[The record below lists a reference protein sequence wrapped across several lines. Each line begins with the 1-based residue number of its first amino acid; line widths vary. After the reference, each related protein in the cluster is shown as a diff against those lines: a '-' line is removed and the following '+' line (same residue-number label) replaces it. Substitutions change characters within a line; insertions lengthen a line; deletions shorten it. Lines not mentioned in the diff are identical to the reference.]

1 MTKVNKSALS
11 EGRFVEY
18 QASPVFAE
26 SSISYPIKSIP
37 SFKYV
42 AKVTRREDKAFV
54 KMNVSGTLEVYDSRD
69 NVPFIYPFS
78 VKEETL
84 VLDEEDG
91 ESIGFIVPGASFD
104 LDALALDIV
113 ESSLPLRL
121 IRNEEST
128 LKDEVGGVRIL
139 SDEEKA
145 KEGSKGGIRIKGL
158 DEE

>member
-1 MTKVNKSALS
+1 MTKINKSALS
-11 EGRFVEY
+11 EGRYQEY
-18 QASPVFAE
+18 EASPVYDA
-26 SSISYPIKSIP
+26 SVISYPIKSIP
-37 SFKYV
+37 SFHYV
-42 AKVTRREDKAFV
+42 AKVTRREEKAFV
-54 KMNVSGTLEVYDSRD
+54 EISAKGKLEVYDSRD
-69 NVPFIYPFS
+69 NVPFVYPFS
-78 VKEETL
+78 VKEQTF

-91 ESIGFIVPGASFD
+91 ESIGFIIPGASFD

-113 ESSLPLRL
+113 KSSLPLRL
-121 IRNEEST
+121 IRKGEST

>member
-11 EGRFVEY
+11 EGRYQEY
-18 QASPVFAE
+18 EASPVFDA
-26 SSISYPIKSIP
+26 SVISYPLKSIP
-37 SFKYV
+37 LFHYE

-54 KMNVSGTLEVYDSRD
+54 SISAKGKLEVFDSRD

-78 VKEETL
+78 VKEEAF

-91 ESIGFIVPGASFD
+91 ESIGYIIPGSSFD

-113 ESSLPLRL
+113 KSSLPLRL
-121 IRNEEST
+121 IRKGEST

>member
-18 QASPVFAE
+18 QVSPVFAE

-113 ESSLPLRL
+113 KSSLPLRL

-128 LKDEVGGVRIL
+128 LKDEVGEVRII

>member
-11 EGRFVEY
+11 EGRFQEY
-18 QASPVFAE
+18 EASPVYDA
-26 SSISYPIKSIP
+26 SLVSYPIKSVP
-37 SFKYV
+37 SLHYD
-42 AKVTRREDKAFV
+42 AKVTKRDDKAFV
-54 KMNVSGTLEVYDSRD
+54 KMAIKGKLEVFDSRD

-78 VKEETL
+78 IKEETL

-113 ESSLPLRL
+113 KSSLPLRL
-121 IRNEEST
+121 VRKGEST

-145 KEGSKGGIRIKGL
+145 REGSEGGIRIKGL